1 MTTSAKI
8 PPAPKWDLDS
18 IFRGGSKSEDFRKHR
33 ENVKAGLKEASAMI
47 DKLPE
52 SIDDNSRGA
61 WVEVILKL
69 QSLLEDIE
77 LTKSFANALA
87 SANVEDSTADA
98 VYGEGHVL
106 LSRWEKL
113 RTQLEALSMAQS
125 DDQWKMLLAD
135 PRLEGIRFYL
145 DELRVI
151 ARSKMP
157 VELESLALEL
167 SVNGYHAWNQIYDK
181 MAGGLR
187 VDFEEHGKVG
197 KISMGQ
203 LATKMASP
211 DREIRKQA
219 FEKMVQ
225 GWSSRADLAA
235 MMLNALS
242 GFRLTLY
249 DRRGWEPPV
258 KEALVMSRTQ
268 EKTVDTMW
276 EVISRETKR
285 LQPYINA
292 KKKLLGIDKYAWYD
306 EFAPCGSVNKM
317 YSFEEA
323 GEFIRKNIAGLSPDM
338 ADFCKMALEKRWVE
352 AEDRPGKRAGA
363 YCTGTGKFRQP
374 RVFMTYAGSYDN
386 LLTLAHELGHAYHG
400 WVLKDKPYFSTIYP
414 MNLAE
419 TASIFAETL
428 VNDAALAQA
437 TDPQEKLMLVEQKLQ
452 SAYVMFTD
460 LHCRYLF
467 DRAFYEERKHGVVG
481 PDQLSELMVEAQKKA
496 FCGLLDES
504 GYHPLFWCSKLHFYI
519 SDQPFYNFPYTFGY
533 LFAGG
538 VYDRAKKEGPAFARQ
553 YKALLA
559 ETGSMTTEQMA
570 QKYLGVD
577 LTKEDFWV
585 DAINRSLADVDEFV
599 KLADSLS

>member
-1 MTTSAKI
+1 MTTSTKI

-33 ENVKAGLKEASAMI
+33 EDVKVGLKEASGLI
-47 DKLPE
+47 ESLPE
-52 SIDDNSRGA
+52 SIDKGSLDA
-61 WVEVILKL
+61 WVDMILKL
-69 QSLLEDIE
+69 QSLLEDID
-77 LTKSFANALA
+77 LIRSFAGALA
-87 SANVEDSTADA
+87 SQNVEDSAADGIN
-98 VYGEGHVL
+98 VEGHVL
-106 LSRWEKL
+106 TSEWEKL
-113 RTQLEALSMAQS
+113 RTQLEALSLMQS
-125 DDQWKMLLAD
+125 DEQWKMLLKD
-135 PRLEGIRFYL
+135 SRLDGIQFYL

-181 MAGGLR
+181 MAGGLA
-187 VDFEEHGKVG
+187 VDFEQHGKIE
-197 KISMGQ
+197 KISLGQ
-203 LATKMASP
+203 LATKMSDP
-211 DREIRKQA
+211 NRQIRKQA
-219 FEKMVQ
+219 FEKMTEA
-225 GWSSRADLAA
+225 WKTKTDLAA
-235 MMLNALS
+235 MMLNALG

-249 DRRGWEPPV
+249 DRRKWESPV
-258 KEALVMSRTQ
+258 KEALIMSRAE
-268 EKTVDTMW
+268 EKTLDTMW
-276 EVISRETKR
+276 KVIARETKR
-285 LQPYINA
+285 LQPYIDA

-306 EFAPCGSVNKM
+306 EFAPCGTVNKM
-317 YSFEEA
+317 YDFAEA
-323 GEFIRKNIAGLSPDM
+323 GEFIRKHIGSLSPDM

-352 AEDRPGKRAGA
+352 AEDRPGKRGGA
-363 YCTGTGKFRQP
+363 YCMGTGKFRQP
-374 RVFMTYAGSYDN
+374 RVFMTYAGSYEN

-452 SAYVMFTD
+452 SAYGMFTD

-467 DRAFYEERKHGVVG
+467 DRSFYAERKKGAVG
-481 PDQLSELMVEAQKKA
+481 PDRLSELMIQAQKKA
-496 FCGLLDES
+496 FGSLLDES
-504 GYHPLFWCSKLHFYI
+504 GLHPLFWCSKLHFYI

-538 VYDRAKKEGPAFARQ
+538 VYDKAKKEGPAFAKQ

-559 ETGSMTTEQMA
+559 ETGSMTTEQVA